1 MDFIKCSRK
10 YIFVL
15 IILGLTFSLI
25 NYYFS
30 DFILFLDESVSN
42 FVQDNLVNSGLT
54 NFFKII
60 TNIGDVYFFSAF
72 ILLFFLVFK
81 NRIILFS
88 MISNLI
94 NVYVYSVIFKNV
106 YRRERPL
113 FNLIEKPSD
122 FSFPSGHT
130 MCSVAFY
137 GFVIYLVSKYIQNKV
152 LRYFLYFLLVFIM
165 IIIGFS
171 RIYLNVH
178 FTTDVIGGAILG
190 SVCLLMII
198 NYVKIRDII

>member
-25 NYYFS
+25 NYSFS
-30 DFILFLDESVSN
+30 DYILLLDESVSN
-42 FVQDNLVNSGLT
+42 FVQDNLVSSGLT

-60 TNIGDVYFFSAF
+60 TNVGDVYFFSAF
-72 ILLFFLVFK
+72 ILLFFLVVR
-81 NRIILFS
+81 NRVILFS

-137 GFVIYLVSKYIQNKV
+137 GFVIYLVSKYIKNKV
-152 LRYFLYFLLVFIM
+152 LRCFLYFLLVLI
-165 IIIGFS
+165 ILIIGFS

>member
-25 NYYFS
+25 NYSFS
-30 DFILFLDESVSN
+30 DFILLLDESVSN
-42 FVQDNLVNSGLT
+42 FVQDNLVSSGLT

-60 TNIGDVYFFSAF
+60 TNVGDVYFFSAF
-72 ILLFFLVFK
+72 ILLFFLVVR
-81 NRIILFS
+81 N
-88 MISNLI
+88 
-94 NVYVYSVIFKNV
+94 SVIFKNV

-137 GFVIYLVSKYIQNKV
+137 GFVIYLVSKYIKNKV
-152 LRYFLYFLLVFIM
+152 LRCFLYFLLVLIM
-165 IIIGFS
+165 LIIGFS

>member
-25 NYYFS
+25 NYSFS
-30 DFILFLDESVSN
+30 DYILLLDESVSN
-42 FVQDNLVNSGLT
+42 FVQDNLVSSGLT

-60 TNIGDVYFFSAF
+60 TNVGDVYFFSAF
-72 ILLFFLVFK
+72 ILLFFLVVR
-81 NRIILFS
+81 NRVILFS

-137 GFVIYLVSKYIQNKV
+137 GFVIYLVSKYIKNKV
-152 LRYFLYFLLVFIM
+152 LRCFLYFLLVLIM
-165 IIIGFS
+165 LIIGFS

>member
-25 NYYFS
+25 NYSFS
-30 DFILFLDESVSN
+30 DFILLLDESVSN
-42 FVQDNLVNSGLT
+42 FVQDNLVSSGLT

-60 TNIGDVYFFSAF
+60 TNVGDVYFFSAF
-72 ILLFFLVFK
+72 ILLFFLVVR
-81 NRIILFS
+81 NRVILFS

-137 GFVIYLVSKYIQNKV
+137 GFVIYLVSKYIKNKV
-152 LRYFLYFLLVFIM
+152 LRCFLYFLLVLIM
-165 IIIGFS
+165 LIIGFS

>member
-25 NYYFS
+25 NYSFS
-30 DFILFLDESVSN
+30 DFILLLDESVSN
-42 FVQDNLVNSGLT
+42 FVQDNLVSSGLT

-60 TNIGDVYFFSAF
+60 TNVGDVYFFSAF
-72 ILLFFLVFK
+72 ILLFFLVVR
-81 NRIILFS
+81 NRVILFS

-137 GFVIYLVSKYIQNKV
+137 GFVIYLVSKYIKNKV
-152 LRYFLYFLLVFIM
+152 LRCFLYFLLVLI
-165 IIIGFS
+165 ILIIGFS

>member
-25 NYYFS
+25 NYSFS
-30 DFILFLDESVSN
+30 DYILLLDESVSN
-42 FVQDNLVNSGLT
+42 FVQDNLVSSGLT

-60 TNIGDVYFFSAF
+60 TNVGDVCFFSAF
-72 ILLFFLVFK
+72 ILLFFLVVR
-81 NRIILFS
+81 NRVILFS

-137 GFVIYLVSKYIQNKV
+137 GFVIYLVSKYIKNKV
-152 LRYFLYFLLVFIM
+152 LRCFLYFLLVLI
-165 IIIGFS
+165 ILIIGFS